1 MKRLLLFIAVISL
14 LQTKQAFAQ
23 DPHYSQYNEISSYIN
38 PALCGVAYDV
48 RAMIN
53 YRSQWG
59 SVSTPYKTY
68 GASAEFAVKHV
79 KTRKA
84 YMTTGLIVYQDVAGT
99 GNMSQLHIGG
109 ILGVVVNTGA
119 HSKLS
124 FAATGSFDQR
134 RITGSNFQWENQY
147 NGYQYD
153 ASIQGEAVPTNQIN
167 YSDFGAGVNF
177 HFAKSEKFIS
187 SSDGHRFDMGFSA
200 YHLNT
205 PLISFYNSANESQY
219 MKYINYMSFTIAL
232 PRVKANIIPSYIL
245 MFQGPSIEL
254 NAGIMFRYIISESA
268 ARSNLTKSMAF
279 SAGAY
284 YRSTDA
290 IIPQVLFEYSKYAI
304 GVSYDFN
311 TSQLTPYSKLQGGLE
326 VMIRY
331 NWNPGYGN
339 SIGNTTGPKSTPYFK

>member
-1 MKRLLLFIAVISL
+1 MKRFLLFISVIAL
-14 LQTKQAFAQ
+14 LQSKQAFAQ

-48 RAMIN
+48 RAMVN

-68 GASAEFAVKHV
+68 GGSAEFAIKHV

-84 YMTTGLIVYQDVAGT
+84 YLTAGLIIYEDVAGS
-99 GNMSQLHIGG
+99 GNMSQLHVGG
-109 ILGVVVNTGA
+109 ILGAVVNTGA

-134 RITGSNFQWENQY
+134 RITGGNFQWENQY

-153 ASIQGEAVPTNQIN
+153 AAIQGETLPTNQIN

-187 SSDGHRFDMGFSA
+187 SSDGHRFDMGFSV

-205 PLISFYNSANESQY
+205 PLISFYNTNESQY

-254 NAGIMFRYIISESA
+254 DAGIMFRYIISEAA
-268 ARSNLTKSMAF
+268 ARSNLTKSMAI
-279 SAGAY
+279 SAGVY

-290 IIPQVLFEYSKYAI
+290 IIPQVLLEFSKYAV

-311 TSQLTPYSKLQGGLE
+311 TSQLTPYSRLQGGLE
-326 VMIRY
+326 LMLRY
-331 NWNPGYGN
+331 NWNPGYGT
-339 SIGNTTGPKSTPYFK
+339 SVGNTTGPKSTPYFK

>member
-1 MKRLLLFIAVISL
+1 MKRLLLFISVISL
-14 LQTKQAFAQ
+14 LQSKQAFAQ

-68 GASAEFAVKHV
+68 GGSAEFAIKHV
-79 KTRKA
+79 KTKKA
-84 YMTTGLIVYQDVAGT
+84 YLTAGLIIYEDVAGS
-99 GNMSQLHIGG
+99 GNMSQLHVGG
-109 ILGVVVNTGA
+109 ILGAVVNTGA

-134 RITGSNFQWENQY
+134 RITGGNFQWENQY

-153 ASIQGEAVPTNQIN
+153 ASVQGETVPTNQIN

-205 PLISFYNSANESQY
+205 PLISFYNTSESQY

-254 NAGIMFRYIISESA
+254 DAGIMFRYIVSEAA
-268 ARSNLTKSMAF
+268 ARSHLTKSMAI
-279 SAGAY
+279 SAGVY

-290 IIPQVLFEYSKYAI
+290 IIPQVLLEYSKYAI

-311 TSQLTPYSKLQGGLE
+311 TSQLTPYSRLQGGLE
-326 VMIRY
+326 LMLRY
-331 NWNPGYGN
+331 NWNPGYGT
-339 SIGNTTGPKSTPYFK
+339 SVGNTTGPKSTPYFK

>member
-1 MKRLLLFIAVISL
+1 MKRFLLFISVISL
-14 LQTKQAFAQ
+14 LQCKLAFAQ
-23 DPHYSQYNEISSYIN
+23 DPHYSQYNEASVYIN
-38 PALCGVAYDV
+38 PALCGVAYDI
-48 RAMIN
+48 RAIAN
-53 YRSQWG
+53 YRSQWQ

-84 YMTTGLIVYQDVAGT
+84 YLTTGLIIYEDVAGA
-99 GNMSQLHIGG
+99 GKMSQLHIGG
-109 ILGVVVNTGA
+109 ILGAVVNTGA

-153 ASIQGEAVPTNQIN
+153 PTIQGEAVPTNQVN

-177 HFAKSEKFIS
+177 HYSKSERFIS
-187 SSDGHRFDMGFSA
+187 SNDGHRFDIGFSM

-205 PLISFYNSANESQY
+205 PLISFYNSASESQY
-219 MKYINYMSFTIAL
+219 IKFITHASFIIAL

-245 MFQGPSIEL
+245 MFQGPSIEF
-254 NAGIMFRYIISESA
+254 NAGVMFRYIISETA
-268 ARSNLTKSMAF
+268 ARSNLTKSMAI

-290 IIPQVLFEYSKYAI
+290 FIPQVLFEYSKYAI
-304 GVSYDFN
+304 GVSYDLN
-311 TSQLTPYSKLQGGLE
+311 VSPLTPYSRLQGGLE
-326 VMIRY
+326 LILRY
-331 NWNPGYGN
+331 NWNPGYGTAV
-339 SIGNTTGPKSTPYFK
+339 GNTSGPKSTPYFK